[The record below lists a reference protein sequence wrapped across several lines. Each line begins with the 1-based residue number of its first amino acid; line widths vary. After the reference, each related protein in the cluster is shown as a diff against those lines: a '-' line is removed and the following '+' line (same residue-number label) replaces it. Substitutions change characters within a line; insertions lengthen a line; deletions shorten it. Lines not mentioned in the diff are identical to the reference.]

1 MKTIEQIEAEI
12 AALQAELE
20 ARKSEPDFSEAVK
33 AFRAGKAELIAAR
46 KAVQRWE
53 PANEM
58 PDPTMDEIEL
68 YGLIAAYPALHAALS
83 GPVDDAPAVSV
94 PWPGDDELREMV
106 RVTRNITLRMAS
118 SNVQIAEETALE
130 MARRLKEWQD
140 AQVAAPGAELAKH
153 ERKE

>member
-46 KAVQRWE
+46 KAEQRWE
-53 PANEM
+53 PANEV

-68 YGLIAAYPALHAALS
+68 YGLIAAYPALHKVL
-83 GPVDDAPAVSV
+83 GPRAPE
-94 PWPGDDELREMV
+94 PTE
-106 RVTRNITLRMAS
+106 
-118 SNVQIAEETALE
+118 AEDLA
-130 MARRLKEWQD
+130 MARKVVSYAGHKHWGQHDL
-140 AQVAAPGAELAKH
+140 VLAAFKA
-153 ERKE
+153 ERKRAGGA